1 LIIAGGL
8 AIKAAMA
15 TFPDH
20 PEGIK
25 VDRPNVRHLA
35 RWALS
40 AFVLTFTV
48 ARILVYLIMAG
59 TVPDLYMHIGG
70 THIHHLNYGIFLLSA
85 IGAYLLFYRP
95 AGGRATAAAVAY
107 GIGLGLTFDEFGM
120 WLHLGGGYWQRASF
134 DAFVVIA
141 GVLGLIAEAP
151 TLKQF
156 RPVHWRTALSLTIAV
171 TIFAILLVQSFK
183 YAGRVILPR
192 LQQLDGIVPREQQG

>member
-1 LIIAGGL
+1 MTA
-8 AIKAAMA
+8 
-15 TFPDH
+15 FPDNFK
-20 PEGIK
+20 GRK

-35 RWALS
+35 RWALT
-40 AFVLTFTV
+40 AFVITFIV

-59 TVPDLYMHIGG
+59 DMPDLYMHVGG

-134 DAFVVIA
+134 DAIVVVA
-141 GVLGLIAEAP
+141 GLLALIAEAP
-151 TLKQF
+151 RLKQF
-156 RPVHWRTALSLTIAV
+156 RPVHWRTAVLLGVAV
-171 TIFAILLVQSFK
+171 TIFAVLLIQSFK

-192 LQQLDGIVPREQQG
+192 LQQLDGMAPPQGQG